1 MKRFLIVV
9 FASLFA
15 FYGCKCSNNAP
26 AEASAQQEDTPM
38 AAIERYMT
46 EVGGQYSPGTYCI
59 PYAQVVATDESNPE
73 DIRVWGIFQVEN
85 YNLEGDTLLCVSGGS
100 HPGLMHVAKTADSY
114 EVKSFDEVADG
125 SLFDSTA
132 KAIFLEHYDTFI
144 KIQSN
149 DTARKAVREKAIATY
164 VLAHQIPAKLYKDY
178 GWDAVT
184 IPQI

>member
-1 MKRFLIVV
+1 
-9 FASLFA
+9 
-15 FYGCKCSNNAP
+15 
-26 AEASAQQEDTPM
+26 
-38 AAIERYMT
+38 
-46 EVGGQYSPGTYCI
+46 
-59 PYAQVVATDESNPE
+59 
-73 DIRVWGIFQVEN
+73 
-85 YNLEGDTLLCVSGGS
+85 
-100 HPGLMHVAKTADSY
+100 MHVAKTADGY

-149 DTARKAVREKAIATY
+149 DTARKSVREKALAAY
-164 VLAHQIPAKLYKDY
+164 VSAHQIPAKLYKDY

>member
-1 MKRFLIVV
+1 
-9 FASLFA
+9 
-15 FYGCKCSNNAP
+15 
-26 AEASAQQEDTPM
+26 M

-46 EVGGQYSPGTYCI
+46 EVGSQYSPGTYCI

-85 YNLEGDTLLCVSGGS
+85 YNLEGDTLLCISGGS
-100 HPGLMHVAKTADSY
+100 HPGLMHVAKTADGY

-132 KAIFLEHYDTFI
+132 KAIFLEHYEAFTKTLADDSA
-144 KIQSN
+144 KKS
-149 DTARKAVREKAIATY
+149 VREKALAAY
-164 VLAHQIPAKLYKDY
+164 VSAHQIPAKLYKDY